1 MEGSN
6 PLYFSLTFCLVF
18 EVNQWRNEANKKE
31 QIMRTLNDY
40 FINAEIED
48 ISTASSTFVAVPDGG
63 RVIKII
69 TALQGAISGA
79 NAAITFEI
87 GGTAMTNSAI
97 TVAHSGSAAGDVDTS
112 EPSAANAVS
121 EDGTIEMIT
130 DGGSTGTQK
139 LLVTF
144 VVRR

>member
-1 MEGSN
+1 
-6 PLYFSLTFCLVF
+6 
-18 EVNQWRNEANKKE
+18 
-31 QIMRTLNDY
+31 MRTLNDY
-40 FINAEIED
+40 FITAEIED

-63 RVIKII
+63 KIVKII

-87 GGTAMTNSAI
+87 GGTAVTGGAI
-97 TVAHSGSAAGDVDTS
+97 TVAHSGSATGDVDS
-112 EPSAANAVS
+112 AEPTAANRVE

-130 DGGSTGTQK
+130 SGASTGAKK

-144 VVRR
+144 VIRR